1 MPADS
6 PALDRPIG
14 IRDLLHQR
22 NYCLFLTGDF
32 ISLLGNWTQRIAI
45 GWLTWQLT
53 ESTTW
58 LGIIAFA
65 DLFPSVVLSPF
76 GGVIA
81 DRGDPRRISFHTQT
95 IAMLHA
101 SALFVCSA
109 TGLLNIWLL
118 VFLVTLRGSIAAMNQ
133 PARFA
138 LVPSLIPRDLLSI
151 AMATTAVGFNLA
163 RFVGPAIAGLVIVR
177 FGVSGAFAVNAVSYV
192 ALLIALWMLDVV
204 PVKRE
209 AHSKQSVG
217 TQIVA
222 GYQYVSRHAGV
233 GPVLLLFAVG
243 SVLVRPLTEMLPGF
257 ADGVFKE
264 GAAGLAWL
272 TSAMGIGAML
282 GGILMVRRNKLEQ
295 VFQAISVSLAV
306 MSAAVLLFAFTPSF
320 WLAIALTVTAG
331 CAISVNGIGTQI
343 LTQSA
348 VDNDMRGR
356 VMSLYGV
363 LFRAG
368 PAIGAV
374 VIGIIGDHVGLAWP
388 TAVGALACG
397 VVWVWSI
404 RHRAAIKA
412 ALLPSQ
418 E

>member
-1 MPADS
+1 
-6 PALDRPIG
+6 
-14 IRDLLHQR
+14 
-22 NYCLFLTGDF
+22 
-32 ISLLGNWTQRIAI
+32 
-45 GWLTWQLT
+45 
-53 ESTTW
+53 
-58 LGIIAFA
+58 
-65 DLFPSVVLSPF
+65 
-76 GGVIA
+76 
-81 DRGDPRRISFHTQT
+81 
-95 IAMLHA
+95 
-101 SALFVCSA
+101 
-109 TGLLNIWLL
+109 
-118 VFLVTLRGSIAAMNQ
+118 
-133 PARFA
+133 
-138 LVPSLIPRDLLSI
+138 LIPRDLLAI
-151 AMATTAVGFNLA
+151 GMATNAVGFNLA
-163 RFVGPAIAGLVIVR
+163 RFIGPAIAGLVIVR
-177 FGVSGAFAVNAVSYV
+177 FGVSGAFAVNAASYV
-192 ALLIALWMLDVV
+192 ALLIALWMLDVA

-209 AHSKQSVG
+209 ARAKQSVG

-243 SVLVRPLTEMLPGF
+243 SLLVRPLTEMLPGF

-272 TSAMGIGAML
+272 TSAMGIGATL
-282 GGILMVRRNKLEQ
+282 GGVIMIRRNKLEQ
-295 VFQAISVSLAV
+295 VLQAISISLAA
-306 MSAAVLLFAFTPSF
+306 MSVAVLLFAFTPSF
-320 WLAIALTVTAG
+320 WMAVALTVIAG
-331 CAISVNGIGTQI
+331 CAISINGIGTQV

-374 VIGIIGDHVGLAWP
+374 VIGVVGDHVGLVWP
-388 TAVGALACG
+388 TAAGALACG
-397 VVWVWSI
+397 IVWVWSI